1 MLVTYHTTYFLFPY
15 LITMLNIY
23 MLCFSLNFSY
33 NNLLKRG
40 TRIAL
45 RAKVNDSLI
54 FGVQLIDSLL
64 PVGRGQ
70 RQLILGDRY
79 TGKTSLFSSSLL
91 HSSMVN
97 VMHTI
102 DGFGSKRIFGIYIG
116 LSQSLN
122 KLSKLISTLSI
133 IGYFIFIFS
142 TQPSSSSLLSFM
154 IPMIGISIAER
165 IKDRGFDVVLC
176 FDDLSKHS
184 RSYRQISLLQNKIPS
199 RDAYPSDVFNIHS
212 SLLERAGSNE
222 LIGHSKYSRSSLS
235 CLPIIETINADIS
248 EYIATNVISITDGQ
262 FFLSKSLFNS
272 SSRPAIDSSLSVT
285 RIGSN
290 AQSIVTKISIAGIKN
305 ELTTMRINESSL
317 SRLGVLQLSS
327 LNLLFFQDHIFIS
340 CIESSLIL
348 ILVYRNGI
356 YFDSLFEIYR
366 MLFLVC
372 EYIYLTYIMF
382 CSKNYYS
389 LQIFNLISIFIIQ
402 FI

>member
-1 MLVTYHTTYFLFPY
+1 MLWLV
-15 LITMLNIY
+15 
-23 MLCFSLNFSY
+23 LNFSY
-33 NNLLKRG
+33 TNLLKRG

-54 FGVQLIDSLL
+54 TGLRIVDCLL
-64 PVGRGQ
+64 PLGRGQ

-79 TGKTSLFSSSLL
+79 TGKTSLFSSCLL

-97 VMHTI
+97 VIHTI
-102 DGFGSKRIFGIYIG
+102 DGFGSKRIFGLYIG

-122 KLSKLISTLSI
+122 KLSKLIQSFSFCSW
-133 IGYFIFIFS
+133 FIFIFS

-165 IKDRGFDVVLC
+165 IKDRGFDVVVC

-212 SLLERAGSNE
+212 SLLERAGFSR
-222 LIGHSKYSRSSLS
+222 LIGSLRNGFSSIS

-262 FFLSKSLFNS
+262 YFLSKSLFNS
-272 SSRPAIDSSLSVT
+272 SNRPGIDSSLSVT

-290 AQSIVTKISIAGIKN
+290 AQCK
-305 ELTTMRINESSL
+305 
-317 SRLGVLQLSS
+317 
-327 LNLLFFQDHIFIS
+327 
-340 CIESSLIL
+340 
-348 ILVYRNGI
+348 
-356 YFDSLFEIYR
+356 
-366 MLFLVC
+366 
-372 EYIYLTYIMF
+372 
-382 CSKNYYS
+382 
-389 LQIFNLISIFIIQ
+389 
-402 FI
+402 